1 MTDYKTT
8 LKSNIQTV
16 ELSKKKVKINC
27 YNKNSGNLAV
37 TTLSQNSSIFNG
49 HNYDINKG
57 IDGAKDFTV
66 KFDDKDHAEQFK
78 NAIQTILDD
87 TTVVAE
93 APELSAWEKA
103 KEKIN
108 DAATKIGNT
117 ASMALTGQPMASAD
131 APTGNVPSGDA
142 PTGNTPAG
150 TSAPTAAAGDNGGG
164 NDDSGSN
171 KLLIIGGAVVLVLVL
186 ALVIWKAGK

>member
-1 MTDYKTT
+1 MTDYKVT
-8 LKSNIQTV
+8 LKSNIQNV
-16 ELSKKKVKINC
+16 ELSKKKVKVNC
-27 YNKNSGNLAV
+27 YNNKAGNLAV

-57 IDGAKDFTV
+57 IDGAKDFNV

-78 NAIQTILDD
+78 NAIQAILDD
-87 TTVVAE
+87 KTVVAE
-93 APELSAWEKA
+93 APEQSAWDKA

-117 ASMALTGQPMASAD
+117 ASMALTGQPMASAEAD
-131 APTGNVPSGDA
+131 AP
-142 PTGNTPAG
+142 AG
-150 TSAPTAAAGDNGGG
+150 GESAPATAAAGDNGGG

-186 ALVIWKAGK
+186 ALVIWKTRK